1 MPTKPPC
8 RDEDYDSELTKYVN
22 KHLYVD
28 ECHDVD
34 EHLEDNGR
42 FCARRIFL
50 PKPVRER
57 TGQLYDATEVAVSKD
72 QKAHRDQAYQVAE
85 HLLIR
90 REENFFGQFIKPDI
104 WARDV
109 TGAADTDYAKNKVKK
124 WASSNIDANP
134 RVDITHL
141 ASEMARRQHGRRPNK
156 ICMARDVW
164 DEFRNHPKILTH
176 PRMSGINGDGPGTR
190 RAAAELFEVNEVL
203 IMEQLG
209 IKKSFLFLFH
219 QGAYSHL
226 QSLSATAGVNFVW
239 KPSNV
244 DVEGADPWIRC
255 YRAEG
260 RNYVEAR
267 YSSYFEVVS
276 KDCGTL
282 IEDLV

>member
-8 RDEDYDSELTKYVN
+8 RDEDYDAELTKYVN
-22 KHLYVD
+22 KHL
-28 ECHDVD
+28 E
-34 EHLEDNGR
+34 ENGR
-42 FCARRIFL
+42 FCTRGIFS
-50 PKPVRER
+50 PEPVREK
-57 TGQLYDATEVAVSKD
+57 TGQLYDAIEDHQEPAIVVSED
-72 QKAHRDQAYQVAE
+72 QEARRDQAYQVAE
-85 HLLIR
+85 KLLIG
-90 REENFFGQFIKPDI
+90 REEYFFKKFIRPGI

-109 TGAADTDYAKNKVKK
+109 TGAADTDYDNNKVKK
-124 WASSNIDANP
+124 WTSSTIDANP
-134 RVDITHL
+134 LADITRL
-141 ASEMARRQHGRRPNK
+141 ASEMGERQHGCRPNK

-164 DEFRNHPKILTH
+164 DKFGNHPKVLNRLRRI
-176 PRMSGINGDGPGTR
+176 SGTDGDGLDTR
-190 RAAAELFEVNEVL
+190 QAAAALFEVDEVL
-203 IMEQLG
+203 IMERPH
-209 IKKSFLFLFH
+209 IKESFLFLFH
-219 QGAYSHL
+219 QETYSHF
-226 QSLSATAGVNFVW
+226 QSLSTTAGVNFVW

>member
-1 MPTKPPC
+1 MPTKLPC
-8 RDEDYDSELTKYVN
+8 RDDGYDPELTKYVN
-22 KHLYVD
+22 
-28 ECHDVD
+28 

-42 FCARRIFL
+42 FCACRIFL
-50 PKPVRER
+50 PEPVRDR
-57 TGQLYDATEVAVSKD
+57 TGRPHTAIEDHQKPAIVVSEY
-72 QKAHRDQAYQVAE
+72 QEARRDRAYQVAE
-85 HLLIR
+85 HLLRGREKYFFKKFIR
-90 REENFFGQFIKPDI
+90 PGI

-109 TGAADTDYAKNKVKK
+109 AGAADTDYDNNKVKK

-134 RVDITHL
+134 LENITRL
-141 ASEMARRQHGRRPNK
+141 ASEMGERQHGRRPNK

-164 DEFRNHPKILTH
+164 DEFKNHPKVLTYPH
-176 PRMSGINGDGPGTR
+176 MSGIRRDGPDTR
-190 RAAAELFEVNEVL
+190 QAAAALFEVDEVL
-203 IMEQLG
+203 IMERPH
-209 IKKSFLFLFH
+209 IKESFLFLFH
-219 QGAYSHL
+219 QEAYSHL
-226 QSLSATAGVNFVW
+226 QSLSTTAGVNFVW

-260 RNYVEAR
+260 KNYVEAR

>member
-8 RDEDYDSELTKYVN
+8 RDENYDSELTKYVN
-22 KHLYVD
+22 KHL
-28 ECHDVD
+28 EG
-34 EHLEDNGR
+34 NNR
-42 FCARRIFL
+42 FCTRGIFS
-50 PKPVRER
+50 PEPVREK
-57 TGQLYDATEVAVSKD
+57 TGQLYDAKEPAIVVSEN
-72 QKAHRDQAYQVAE
+72 QEARRDQAYQVAE
-85 HLLIR
+85 HLLRGREKYFFKKFIR
-90 REENFFGQFIKPDI
+90 PGI

-109 TGAADTDYAKNKVKK
+109 TGAAETDCDKDKVKK
-124 WASSNIDANP
+124 WASSNIDADP
-134 RVDITHL
+134 LTDITRL
-141 ASEMARRQHGRRPNK
+141 ASEMGERQHGRRPNK

-164 DEFRNHPKILTH
+164 DEFGNHPEVLNRLRRI
-176 PRMSGINGDGPGTR
+176 SGTDGDGLDTR
-190 RAAAELFEVNEVL
+190 RAAAALFEVDEVL
-203 IMEQLG
+203 IMEQLD

-226 QSLSATAGVNFVW
+226 QSLSTTAGVNFVW

-244 DVEGADPWIRC
+244 DIEGANPWIRC

-260 RNYVEAR
+260 RSYVEAR

>member
-8 RDEDYDSELTKYVN
+8 RDENYDSELTKYVN
-22 KHLYVD
+22 KHL
-28 ECHDVD
+28 E
-34 EHLEDNGR
+34 ENSR
-42 FCARRIFL
+42 FCTRGIFS
-50 PKPVRER
+50 PEPVREK
-57 TGQLYDATEVAVSKD
+57 TSQLYDAKEPAIVVSEN
-72 QKAHRDQAYQVAE
+72 QEARRDQAYQVAE
-85 HLLIR
+85 YLLRVREKYFFKKFIR
-90 REENFFGQFIKPDI
+90 PGI

-109 TGAADTDYAKNKVKK
+109 TGAAETGYDKNKVKK

-134 RVDITHL
+134 LTDITRL
-141 ASEMARRQHGRRPNK
+141 ASEMGERQHGHRPNK

-164 DEFRNHPKILTH
+164 DEFGNHPEVLNLLRRI
-176 PRMSGINGDGPGTR
+176 SGTDGDGLASR
-190 RAAAELFEVNEVL
+190 RAAAALFEVDEVL
-203 IMEQLG
+203 IMEQLD

-226 QSLSATAGVNFVW
+226 QSLSTTAGVNFVW

-244 DVEGADPWIRC
+244 DIEGANPWIRC